1 MMGWGLIKMVR
12 ILLLFMMGMLSA
24 CTSVSRYGQA
34 SIYYR
39 PVVLQG
45 HVMTPAQLD
54 QLKVGMTPEQVR
66 GLLGTPMLKDAL
78 HADRWIYQY
87 TVAQG
92 GKITEQWYIVI
103 YFADN
108 ALKHVEHAVS
118 IPFKTKILLP
128 K

>member
-1 MMGWGLIKMVR
+1 MAR
-12 ILLLFMMGMLSA
+12 ILLLFMMGMLSV
-24 CTSVSRYGQA
+24 CTSFSYDVRA

-45 HVMTPAQLD
+45 HVITPAQLD
-54 QLKVGMTPEQVR
+54 QLKVGMTSEQVR
-66 GLLGTPMLKDAL
+66 NLLGTPMLADAL

-92 GKITEQWYIVI
+92 GKIAEQWCMVI

-108 ALKHVEHAVS
+108 ALKSVEHSVS